1 MAAKVRPCIWCI
13 PKITGTRGASGNLF
27 LSLGCSPGLLE
38 LENGVLVLSFGRPG
52 VWLSFSLDG
61 GYSWTKPQSI
71 IAGDPE
77 KPMIHS
83 SGYTS
88 LLALGKDSFLLAY
101 DDWQMPNAKGEPCK
115 TILVR

>member
-1 MAAKVRPCIWCI
+1 M
-13 PKITGTRGASGNLF
+13 
-27 LSLGCSPGLLE
+27 
-38 LENGVLVLSFGRPG
+38 LVLSFGRPG

-61 GYSWTKPQSI
+61 GYSWTKPQAI
-71 IAGDPE
+71 IAGDPK

-115 TILVR
+115 TILVRRITVEKAGT